1 VGADAGTNGANLGE
15 LASDV
20 KVPASGPAALE
31 SCAMN
36 PPTSSAA
43 RRSVDSVVLGRILTQ
58 NPRRE
63 VLADGAVAVVGRDIV
78 AVGPRDEVLAAH
90 EGRRTL
96 GGPRA
101 IVMPGMIDTHT
112 HCTQCFVRALTANE
126 LPMIPRIY
134 VPAQRSLAP
143 AQAHATVRLIAAQLL
158 RAGVTTLC
166 DGTVIGAHEA
176 PTLEALEEVGIRAC
190 VARGAPDQDF
200 RHAALY
206 SQLTERSSVSP
217 RAGEAEAELARTAA
231 FLDRYPATGSN
242 LIRGAVNVSALPSF
256 SETYF
261 RLAAALARER
271 GATLQ
276 VHVARD
282 REEVELAL
290 SVWGRRP
297 IERLADMGMVDR
309 HLVAVHAVLATGP
322 EIDLLARGGASLT
335 HSPMECVFN
344 LNAIPD
350 VQRFRAAGV
359 PVGLGC
365 DNQGNDM
372 LATMRATLLIQGAVF
387 GIPRYEP
394 DLLTADE
401 VLDMATI
408 EAARVLRWDDRIG
421 SLEPGKAADI
431 TVLDG
436 GAPHLFPTQD
446 LVTELVRF
454 ASRAE
459 VTDVLVNGRLVLE
472 AGRLTTVDLDR
483 LRGEADAGAAHVL
496 GAVGGRRYRPL
507 R

>member
-1 VGADAGTNGANLGE
+1 
-15 LASDV
+15 
-20 KVPASGPAALE
+20 
-31 SCAMN
+31 MN
-36 PPTSSAA
+36 PSGSSAA
-43 RRSVDSVVLGRILTQ
+43 RRPVDTIVLGRIVTQ

-63 VLADGAVAVVGRDIV
+63 VLADGAVAVAGGDIV
-78 AVGPRDEVLAAH
+78 AVAPREEVLATH

-134 VPAQRSLAP
+134 VPAQRSLTP
-143 AQAHATVRLIAAQLL
+143 PQAHATVRLIAAQLL

-200 RHAALY
+200 QHAALY
-206 SQLTERSSVSP
+206 SQLGERSSVSP

-231 FLDRYPATGSN
+231 FLDRFPPTGPG

-297 IERLADMGMVDR
+297 IERLADMGVVDG

-335 HSPMECVFN
+335 HSPMECVYN
-344 LNAIPD
+344 LNAVPD

-394 DLLTADE
+394 DLLTADD

-408 EAARVLRWDDRIG
+408 EAARVLRWDERIG
-421 SLEPGKAADI
+421 SLEPGKAADL

-459 VTDVLVNGRLVLE
+459 VTDVLVNGRVVLE
-472 AGRLTTVDLDR
+472 AGRLTTVDLER
-483 LRGEADAGAAHVL
+483 LRGEAAGGAAHVL
-496 GAVGGRRYRPL
+496 RTVEGRRYRPL

>member
-1 VGADAGTNGANLGE
+1 MS
-15 LASDV
+15 LA
-20 KVPASGPAALE
+20 
-31 SCAMN
+31 
-36 PPTSSAA
+36 PPSAA
-43 RRSVDSVVLGRILTQ
+43 SRSVDAVFVGRVVTL

-63 VLADGAVAVVGRDIV
+63 VLADGAVAVADTDIV
-78 AVGPRDEVLAAH
+78 AVGAREEVLRSYA
-90 EGRRTL
+90 GRQL
-96 GGPRA
+96 IGGPRA
-101 IVMPGMIDTHT
+101 IILPGMIDTHT

-126 LPMIPRIY
+126 LPMIPRVY
-134 VPAQRSLAP
+134 VPAQRSLSP
-143 AQAHATVRLIAAQLL
+143 AQAHATVRLLAAQLI

-166 DGTVIGAHEA
+166 DGTLIAEHEA
-176 PTLEALEEVGIRAC
+176 ATLEALAEVGIRAC

-200 RHAALY
+200 YHAALY
-206 SQLTERSSVSP
+206 RQLTERSSVTP
-217 RAGEAEAELARTAA
+217 RPGEAEAELARTAA
-231 FLDRYPATGSN
+231 FLDRYPARGGG

-297 IERLADMGMVDR
+297 IERLADMGVIDP
-309 HLVAVHAVLATGP
+309 HLVAVHAVLATGA
-322 EIDLLARGGASLT
+322 EIDLLGQGGASLT
-335 HSPMECVFN
+335 HSPMECVYN

-350 VQRFRAAGV
+350 VQRCRNAGIR
-359 PVGLGC
+359 VGLGC

-372 LATMRATLLIQGAVF
+372 LATMRAALLIQGAVW
-387 GIPRYEP
+387 GIPRCEP
-394 DLLTADE
+394 DYLTADD

-421 SLEPGKAADI
+421 SLEPGKAADV

-436 GAPHLFPTQD
+436 DAPHLFPTQD

-454 ASRAE
+454 ATRAE
-459 VTDVLVNGRLVLE
+459 VTHVMVNGRLLLNQ
-472 AGRLTTVDLDR
+472 GRHITVDLEK
-483 LRGEADAGAAHVL
+483 LRAEADEGAAHVHRVV
-496 GAVGGRRYRPL
+496 ASKRYRPL

>member
-1 VGADAGTNGANLGE
+1 
-15 LASDV
+15 
-20 KVPASGPAALE
+20 
-31 SCAMN
+31 MN
-36 PPTSSAA
+36 PTSPPAA
-43 RRSVDSVVLGRILTQ
+43 RRSPGFPRPVDTILSGRVLTL

-63 VLADGAVAVVGRDIV
+63 VISDGAVAVAGGDIV
-78 AVGPRDEVLAAH
+78 AVGPRDEILAGY

-126 LPMIPRIY
+126 LPMIPRVY
-134 VPAQRSLAP
+134 VPAQRALSP

-176 PTLEALEEVGIRAC
+176 ATLEALEEVGIRAC

-200 RHAALY
+200 KHAALY

-217 RAGEAEAELARTAA
+217 RAGEAEAELSRTSA
-231 FLDRYPATGSN
+231 FLDRYPATGPG
-242 LIRGAVNVSALPSF
+242 LIRGAINVSALPSF
-256 SETYF
+256 SESYF
-261 RLAAALARER
+261 HLAAELARER
-271 GATLQ
+271 NATMQ

-297 IERLADMGMVDR
+297 IERLADMGVVNS
-309 HLVAVHAVLATGP
+309 HLVAVHAVLATGH

-335 HSPMECVFN
+335 HSPMECVYN

-350 VQRFRAAGV
+350 VQRVRSAGV

-372 LATMRATLLIQGAVF
+372 LATMRATLLIQGAVW

-394 DLLTADE
+394 DYLTADD

-408 EAARVLRWDDRIG
+408 EAARVLRWNDRIG

-431 TVLDG
+431 TLLDG

-446 LVTELVRF
+446 VVTELVRF

-459 VTDVLVNGRLVLE
+459 VTHVLVNGRVLLE
-472 AGRLTTVDLDR
+472 DGRHTTVDLER
-483 LRGEADAGAAHVL
+483 LRGEAEAGAAHVHSVV
-496 GAVGGRRYRPL
+496 AGRRYRPL

>member
-1 VGADAGTNGANLGE
+1 MSH
-15 LASDV
+15 AS
-20 KVPASGPAALE
+20 S
-31 SCAMN
+31 
-36 PPTSSAA
+36 PP
-43 RRSVDSVVLGRILTQ
+43 RQSVDTVFLGRVLTL
-58 NPRRE
+58 NPRRD
-63 VLADGAVAVVGRDIV
+63 VLPDGAVAVTGSAIA
-78 AVGPRDEVLAAH
+78 AVGPREDVLRSYR
-90 EGRRTL
+90 GRQTV

-101 IVMPGMIDTHT
+101 IVLPGMIDTHT

-134 VPAQRSLAP
+134 VPAQRSLSP
-143 AQAHATVRLIAAQLL
+143 AQAHATVRLLAAQLI

-166 DGTVIGAHEA
+166 DGTLIAEHES

-190 VARGAPDQDF
+190 VARGGPDQDF
-200 RHAALY
+200 YHAALY
-206 SQLTERSSVSP
+206 RQLTERSSVTP
-217 RAGEAEAELARTAA
+217 RPGEAEAELRRTAA
-231 FLDRYPATGSN
+231 FLDRYPARGDGV
-242 LIRGAVNVSALPSF
+242 IRGAVNVSALASF
-256 SETYF
+256 SEGYF

-297 IERLADMGMVDR
+297 IERLADLGVIDP
-309 HLVAVHAVLATGP
+309 HLVAVHAVLATGG
-322 EIDLLARGGASLT
+322 EIDLLARGGAALT
-335 HSPMECVFN
+335 HSPMECVYN

-350 VQRFRAAGV
+350 VQRFRNAGV
-359 PVGLGC
+359 RVGLGC

-372 LATMRATLLIQGAVF
+372 LATMRATLLVQGAVY

-394 DLLTADE
+394 DYLTADD

-421 SLEPGKAADI
+421 SLEAGKAADV

-436 GAPHLFPTQD
+436 DAPHLFPTQD

-454 ASRAE
+454 ATRAE
-459 VTDVLVNGRLVLE
+459 VTHVMVNGRLLLDN
-472 AGRLTTVDLDR
+472 GRHTTVDLDK
-483 LRGEADAGAAHVL
+483 LRAEADAGAAHVHTVV
-496 GAVGGRRYRPL
+496 AGRRYRPI

>member
-1 VGADAGTNGANLGE
+1 MAANLSE
-15 LASDV
+15 LSAEV
-20 KVPASGPAALE
+20 KARGFVRAALE
-31 SCAMN
+31 SSAMS
-36 PPTSSAA
+36 PSSAPLPP
-43 RRSVDSVVLGRILTQ
+43 RRSVDTIVLGRVLTQ

-63 VLADGAVAVVGRDIV
+63 VFVDGAVAVAGGDIT
-78 AVGPRDEVLAAH
+78 AVGLRSEVLGAY
-90 EGRRTL
+90 EGRRTI

-126 LPMIPRIY
+126 LPMIPRVY
-134 VPAQRSLAP
+134 VPAQRALSP
-143 AQAHATVRLIAAQLL
+143 GQAHATVRLIAAQLL

-176 PTLEALEEVGIRAC
+176 PTLEALEETGIRAC

-200 RHAALY
+200 THAALY
-206 SQLTERSSVSP
+206 NQLTERSSVRP

-231 FLDRYPATGSN
+231 FLDRYPATGRG

-256 SETYF
+256 SEMYF
-261 RLAAALARER
+261 RLAGDLARER

-282 REEVELAL
+282 REEVELSL

-297 IERLADMGMVDR
+297 IERLADMGVVDA
-309 HLVAVHAVLATGP
+309 HLVAVHAVLATGR
-322 EIDLLARGGASLT
+322 EIDLLAKGGASLT
-335 HSPMECVFN
+335 HSPMECVYN

-359 PVGLGC
+359 SVGLGC

-394 DLLTADE
+394 DLLTADD

-459 VTDVLVNGRLVLE
+459 VTDVLVNGRVMLE
-472 AGRLTTVDLDR
+472 GGRLTTVDLER
-483 LRGEADAGAAHVL
+483 LWGEAEAGAAHVL
-496 GAVGGRRYRPL
+496 GVVGGRRYRPL

>member
-1 VGADAGTNGANLGE
+1 MSPSA
-15 LASDV
+15 
-20 KVPASGPAALE
+20 
-31 SCAMN
+31 
-36 PPTSSAA
+36 PPAA
-43 RRSVDSVVLGRILTQ
+43 RRPVDTIVLGRVLTQ
-58 NPRRE
+58 NAQRE
-63 VLADGAVAVVGRDIV
+63 LIADGAVAVAGGDIV
-78 AVGPRDEVLAAH
+78 AVGSRDAVLATH
-90 EGRRTL
+90 EGRRML

-112 HCTQCFVRALTANE
+112 HCTQCFVRALPANE

-134 VPAQRSLAP
+134 VPAQRALSP
-143 AQAHATVRLIAAQLL
+143 AQAHATVRLIAVQLI

-166 DGTVIGAHEA
+166 DGTVIGAHET

-200 RHAALY
+200 THAALY

-217 RAGEAEAELARTAA
+217 RAGEAEAELRRTAA
-231 FLDRYPATGSN
+231 FLDRYPATGPA

-271 GATLQ
+271 HATLQ

-297 IERLADMGMVDR
+297 IERLADLGGVDA
-309 HLVAVHAVLATGP
+309 HLVAVHAVLATGG
-322 EIDLLARGGASLT
+322 EIALLGKAGASLT
-335 HSPMECVFN
+335 HSPMECVYN

-350 VQRFRAAGV
+350 VQRARQAGV
-359 PVGLGC
+359 TVGLGC

-372 LATMRATLLIQGAVF
+372 LATMRAALLIQGAVW

-394 DLLTADE
+394 DYLTADD
-401 VLDMATI
+401 VLDMATRD
-408 EAARVLRWDDRIG
+408 AARVLRWDDRIG

-459 VTDVLVNGRLVLE
+459 VTHVLVNGRLLLDD
-472 AGRLTTVDLDR
+472 GRHTTVDLER
-483 LRGEADAGAAHVL
+483 LRGEAEAGAAYVNRV
-496 GAVGGRRYRPL
+496 VGGKRYRPL